1 MDVLIARTPSGHLH
15 GVSCANPPGFAE
27 TYIATMRRQGCTV
40 EQISMSEWATRQHLR
55 TAPVGKGGN
64 WTPDEAPPAAVPE
77 APSPALDAVQD
88 APGAAA
94 PATRPWKLF
103 DPSRPHDGCE
113 VDHLM
118 AANEEEAVRLN
129 WARTPREFGE
139 RDATF
144 ELAAPAFGEFGEVWH
159 VTFTR
164 GGGERYFT
172 PLEVRPVPDPPP
184 SSHALPSPDPKP
196 PHMPS
201 LFDL

>member
-40 EQISMSEWATRQHLR
+40 EQIPMSEWATRQHLR

-77 APSPALDAVQD
+77 TPSPALDAVQD

-94 PATRPWKLF
+94 PALPVVGDRIVHPVIG
-103 DPSRPHDGCE
+103 P
-113 VDHLM
+113 
-118 AANEEEAVRLN
+118 AAVTHHIGPPDARRAVASGPRGSGVVEPGRWLP
-129 WARTPREFGE
+129 AQASSAPEPPTP
-139 RDATF
+139 
-144 ELAAPAFGEFGEVWH
+144 
-159 VTFTR
+159 
-164 GGGERYFT
+164 
-172 PLEVRPVPDPPP
+172 
-184 SSHALPSPDPKP
+184 LPSPAPKP

-201 LFDL
+201 LFDLSRPGDADVKI